1 MKKRSI
7 IVLAA
12 TAVVLAATMFLVS
25 KTDLFKKRPIAG
37 ELKILSYAPQGAE
50 VPIATDGVTVM
61 FDRAVVPLT
70 TLDEGRER
78 KFPLKITPDI
88 NGKFFW
94 LGTHGFI
101 FRPDEPLDPATTY
114 KVELPAFSWEF
125 STVTPKVLTW
135 EPSENQTLLPKSA
148 SFFLR
153 FNIAMN
159 RKDVEKRI
167 EIVDAATGQPL
178 LMKRSYGWGDD
189 GHTLRVS
196 FKQELPWESQIKVTL
211 PKGVL
216 GKKGDLGL
224 GEPVTVTYLT
234 PGKKMTVEKVTSYS
248 IENAEEVVFR
258 PGKEFQAD
266 AGSGICFYFS
276 QAILKK
282 SFEKGFHV
290 ESDDKGKKPQPYF
303 YFADREIFSMVGSD
317 GKLTE
322 LEGYKQGCAA
332 FLDDYNRSYT
342 FWIEPEKIESL
353 SGAPLTSG
361 KEKYLART
369 GSAAPAL
376 ASLLT
381 KNILSHKGPLKIPYR
396 GTNLKSVTV
405 RLYRWNDKAGY
416 DESLKSARIQLTK
429 EAQESPTP
437 VGQLD
442 FGRVSVP
449 FDPATMTIDQ
459 GRMPADIVQEIPLN
473 APPDSSTRFLIDLG
487 SLPTPVSPGIYLVE
501 VFGSPSVEP
510 KKKNASD
517 LSAYSMIQITPVGI
531 ALKRE
536 VDRILVWTTDLESG
550 APLPNLP
557 VHVTLNQWNSQ
568 IGANQEIAAQDA
580 TTNGQGVAILPLLSP
595 EGARACVEV
604 TQAGSESYSCETDH
618 WLTSYR
624 ETLRAG
630 PHYFAYAYTDR
641 PIYRPGQKV
650 FFSSFIR
657 QVKEG
662 RYFMP
667 APDTPVAVTVTDAA
681 GQTIFSN
688 DKAVTGPGGV
698 VSGAFTLEEGDDI
711 PRGEYN
717 IAFSIGQQ
725 RFSRVFFVASYRKPS
740 FKIDLKTSRPE
751 IVSGEDLKVEVQ
763 GSYFFGAPLRKS
775 KAAWSIMTTTYLFS
789 PEGYEAF
796 SFLDEDL
803 LHKKPGEEGE
813 EYFSDYEYDI
823 VASSSYTPAIA
834 EDESQY
840 DNPRAGAVSEGG
852 SSFFKD
858 PENKKVSQVPEKL
871 DEKGLL
877 TILYRPDLRKY
888 PTSQRL
894 TVEASVQDPSRQEV
908 SGAEDI
914 VVHKGEFYLGVR
926 PEKWVYGTKD
936 KAKIE
941 LVSLDTSGRPAGR
954 KKFSVD
960 VVKRD
965 YKFIERRTAR
975 GYWELLF
982 EPQDTKIK
990 TLSGKTDG
998 NGKGEVSFTIP
1009 EGGTFRL
1016 VAKGT
1021 DGKGNEIQSA
1031 TTVYA
1036 WGEGYVPWRL
1046 DEPEKIEL
1054 TPDKDSYKVGETA
1067 KILVKSLVPV
1077 TKGLMTLERGRLLEY
1092 KIIDLGGNAS
1102 HIEIPVTEGMIPN
1115 LYLSLVAHVGRTLE
1129 RGMAAPTSP
1138 PSPPPGPFAPAE
1150 PDAHGGS
1157 SVAHPP
1163 LLYHGETEIRVEP
1176 ESKRLNVMITPD
1188 RTGDGEAVPIYRP
1201 GETVK
1206 VKIQTKNPAGK
1217 PKKAHVIVSVA
1228 DESVLRLLNYQL
1240 PDLIKKFYYRR
1251 PNSVVTA
1258 SSLLSLKAGDSGTGA
1273 GKKRRIFKDTAHFE
1287 AHLATNDQGE
1297 AEFSFKLP
1305 DDLTTWV
1312 IEALAISESFT
1323 AGGSGLAEPDPPL
1336 ASPDNTYVG
1345 GSRGKIMTTLPLVLR
1360 AALPRFAV
1368 WGDRFQSQ
1376 IIANNRNP
1384 DDVEGRLAVKV
1395 AGDGILKGEKDSEEF
1410 SFSIP
1415 PHEERA
1421 FPVEL
1426 SIRSAT
1432 GRMIFSAEAK
1442 DEKGGPLDAL
1452 EVSIPVEDRYAPEV
1466 TATSGWTQTEEKEQ
1480 IDLPP
1485 DLSKEKGGLDVS
1497 FKASLALAAAPS
1509 LKTLFYF
1516 PYGCSEQKS
1525 ATLIALLMAREMTN
1539 RFGEGYLVG
1548 LDAKLAPLDEKI
1560 NLITEELIQKFQAAN
1575 GGIKYWPESEE
1586 PNFFTSVQTLWALT
1600 MARGQGFSIDE
1611 TAREN
1616 LKKYVLAEIQREK
1629 SHLDWDAK
1637 AYGVWGLTLDGTS
1650 EYNLI
1655 EDLVERSG
1663 KMSISGLS
1671 YLLMAI
1677 KNGGGTLDP
1686 SPVQGRLKSFAKQE
1700 PRHTSWPASDF
1711 FWSSAV
1717 KNTALAGEAL
1727 LVSDP
1732 LDPNVPR
1739 ALAFLLNRK
1748 RAKPCFC
1755 TQDNLYLAS
1764 FVTEYAKR
1772 MNEEKTDFKA
1782 TLIRLAPAKPDAR
1795 LKSGGESGFSPPI
1808 PPAAAEKTLM
1818 EKSFDQ
1824 KNLLSV
1830 EETKIPMKDLAGLPM
1845 PVDLTIAKRG
1855 DGTLY
1860 YDMVLKYYLPP
1871 EKTPTREEGLIV
1883 SREYYSLD
1891 DIKEEAPLTTF
1902 KVGENYKGHIVLVA
1916 PQEMNF
1922 VIVQDLL
1929 PAGFEPIDMTLA
1941 ITSRA
1946 ADLMAGEG
1954 GAHEGG
1960 YEGGYDEERFTLY
1973 DDVVVEQDY
1982 GTDYAFQHQEIRD
1995 DAIVWSDET
2004 IPPGVYHIRYPVRA
2018 TTAGTFLMPGAV
2030 AFEFYEPEIFG
2041 RSRTRVVEV
2050 KE

>member
-1 MKKRSI
+1 MNKKRI
-7 IVLAA
+7 IVLASA
-12 TAVVLAATMFLVS
+12 AAILTAIGFLFF
-25 KTDLFKKRPIAG
+25 KTDIFRKKPALG
-37 ELKILSYAPQGAE
+37 ELKVLSYAPQGAE
-50 VPIATDGVTVM
+50 VPISTDGITVM

-70 TLDEGRER
+70 TLDEGRGR
-78 KFPLKITPDI
+78 KIPLKITPDI
-88 NGKFFW
+88 SGKFFW

-101 FRPDEPLDPATTY
+101 FRPDEPFDPATTY

-135 EPSENQTLLPKSA
+135 EPSDNQTLLPKTA

-159 RKDVEKRI
+159 RKDVEKKI
-167 EIVDAATGQPL
+167 EIIDAATGQPL
-178 LMKRSYGWGDD
+178 LMKRTYAWGDD

-196 FKQELPWESQIKVTL
+196 FKQELPWESQFKATL

-224 GEPVTVTYLT
+224 AEPVTVTYLT
-234 PGKKMTVEKVTSYS
+234 PGKKMIVEKVISYS
-248 IENAEEVVFR
+248 IENAEEVVFQ
-258 PGKEFQAD
+258 PGKESRAD

-276 QAILKK
+276 QAIQKK
-282 SFEKGFHV
+282 SFEKAFHV
-290 ESDDKGKKPQPYF
+290 EAQPYF
-303 YFADREIFSMVGSD
+303 YFADREVFTIVGPN
-317 GKLTE
+317 GIPTE
-322 LEGYKQGCAA
+322 REGYKQGCAA

-342 FWIEPEKIESL
+342 FGIDPETIESL

-361 KEKYLART
+361 KDRYLART
-369 GSAAPAL
+369 GSAVPTL

-381 KNILSHKGPLKIPYR
+381 KNILSYKGPLKIPYR

-405 RLYRWNDKAGY
+405 RLYRWNDKSGY

-473 APPDSSTRFLIDLG
+473 APPDSSTRFLVDLA
-487 SLPTPVSPGIYLVE
+487 SLPTPVSPGIYIVE
-501 VFGSPSVEP
+501 VFGSPSVES
-510 KKKNASD
+510 KKRNASD

-536 VDRILVWTTDLESG
+536 VDRVLVWTTDLESG

-568 IGANQEIAAQDA
+568 AGVNQEIAAQNA
-580 TTNGQGVAILPLLSP
+580 TTNAQGVAILPFLSP

-604 TQAGSESYSCETDH
+604 TQPGNESYSCETDH

-624 ETLRAG
+624 ETLRPG

-667 APDTPVAVTVTDAA
+667 SPDTPVVVTVTDAA

-698 VSGAFTLEEGDDI
+698 VSGAFDLDQGDDV

-717 IAFSIGQQ
+717 IAFDIGQQ
-725 RFSRVFFVASYRKPS
+725 KFSRAFFVASYRKPS
-740 FKIDLKTSRPE
+740 FKVDLKTPKDE

-789 PEGYEAF
+789 PEGYETF

-803 LHKKPGEEGE
+803 LHKKPDDEGE

-823 VASSSYTPAIA
+823 VASSYTLAFA
-834 EDESQY
+834 EDEGQY

-852 SSFFKD
+852 GSFFKD
-858 PENKKVSQVPEKL
+858 LDNKEVSQVPEKL

-877 TILYRPDLRKY
+877 AIRYRPDLKKY

-894 TVEASVQDPSRQEV
+894 TVEASVQDPSHQEV

-914 VVHKGEFYLGVR
+914 VVHKAEVYLGVK
-926 PEKWVYGTKD
+926 PEKWVYGTKE

-941 LVSLDTSGRPAGR
+941 LVSLDTSGKPAGR

-960 VVKRD
+960 VVKRE

-982 EPQDTKIK
+982 EPQDTKLK
-990 TLSGKTDG
+990 TLTGKTDG
-998 NGKGEVSFTIP
+998 SGKGEVSFTVP

-1077 TKGLMTLERGRLLEY
+1077 TKALMTLERGRLLEY
-1092 KIIDLGGNAS
+1092 KIIDLGGNAG
-1102 HIEIPVTEGMIPN
+1102 HIEIPITEGMIPN
-1115 LYLSLVAHVGRTLE
+1115 LYLSLVAHVGRS
-1129 RGMAAPTSP
+1129 A
-1138 PSPPPGPFAPAE
+1138 
-1150 PDAHGGS
+1150 GGGGD
-1157 SVAHPP
+1157 HPP
-1163 LLYHGETEIRVEP
+1163 LLYHGEVEIHVEP
-1176 ESKRLNVMITPD
+1176 EAKRLAISIVPD
-1188 RTGDGEAVPIYRP
+1188 RTGDGETPPIYRP
-1201 GETVK
+1201 GDTVK
-1206 VKIQTKNPAGK
+1206 VKIRTKNPAGE
-1217 PKKAHVIVSVA
+1217 PRKAHVIVSVA

-1287 AHLATNDQGE
+1287 AHLTTNDQGE

-1312 IEALAISESFT
+1312 IEALAVSESKFLET
-1323 AGGSGLAEPDPPL
+1323 FEAEPQKVT
-1336 ASPDNTYVG
+1336 DNTYVG

-1368 WGDRFQSQ
+1368 WGDRFQGQ

-1384 DDVEGRLAVKV
+1384 NDVEGKIAIKV
-1395 AGDGILKGEKDSEEF
+1395 SGDGLLKGEKDSEEL

-1415 PHEERA
+1415 PNEERA

-1442 DEKGGPLDAL
+1442 DEKGTPLDAL
-1452 EVSIPVEDRYAPEV
+1452 ELSIPVEDRYAPEV
-1466 TATSGWTQTEEKEQ
+1466 TATSGWTQAEEKEQ

-1516 PYGCSEQKS
+1516 PWGCSEQKS

-1539 RFGEGYLVG
+1539 RFGESYFDAMAPIDAETIKRTKG
-1548 LDAKLAPLDEKI
+1548 LDTKIALLDEKI
-1560 NLITEELIQKFQAAN
+1560 NLITEELISKFQASN

-1586 PNFFTSVQTLWALT
+1586 ANFFTSVQTLWGLT
-1600 MARGQGFSIDE
+1600 MARGQGFSVDE

-1616 LKKYVLAEIQREK
+1616 LKKYIHAEIQQEK

-1637 AYGVWGLTLDGTS
+1637 AYGAWGLTLDGTS

-1655 EDLVERSG
+1655 EDLIERSG

-1686 SPVQGRLKSFAKQE
+1686 SPVKGRLVSFAKQE
-1700 PRHTSWPASDF
+1700 PRHTSWPTSDF

-1727 LVSDP
+1727 LVNDP
-1732 LDPNVPR
+1732 ANPAVPR

-1748 RAKPCFC
+1748 KARPCFC

-1764 FVTEYAKR
+1764 FITEYAKR

-1782 TLIRLAPAKPDAR
+1782 IL
-1795 LKSGGESGFSPPI
+1795 S
-1808 PPAAAEKTLM
+1808 AADKTLL
-1818 EKSFDQ
+1818 EQSFDQ

-1830 EETKIPMKDLAGLPM
+1830 QESKIPMKDLAGLKM
-1845 PVDLTIAKRG
+1845 PVDLMIAKKG
-1855 DGTLY
+1855 EGTLY

-1891 DIKEEAPLTTF
+1891 DVKEEEPLTEF
-1902 KVGENYKGHIVLVA
+1902 KVGENYKGHIVLVV

-1922 VIVQDLL
+1922 VLVQDLL

-1946 ADLMAGEG
+1946 ADLMASEG
-1954 GAHEGG
+1954 VAQEGG
-1960 YEGGYDEERFTLY
+1960 YGGDYEEEWFPLY
-1973 DDVVVEQDY
+1973 DDVITEQDY

-1995 DAIVWSDET
+1995 DAIVWSDEA
-2004 IPPGVYHIRYPVRA
+2004 IPPGVYHIRYPVR
-2018 TTAGTFLMPGAV
+2018 TTTSGTFLMPGAI

-2041 RSRTRVVEV
+2041 RSRTRVIEI
-2050 KE
+2050 K